1 MKGIKNMDNI
11 EEIKKK
17 YAKSVIKNLNR
28 ENFYKIINFLESN
41 NCDFIEDIVSDYLDL
56 FNIEYVEFVKKYN
69 SQEKKLFNMTMIFVE
84 AFSMLGWITSI
95 YKRSILWGILG
106 IPGGVI
112 AGLGV
117 GAMISSNKKNNL
129 MDKYNVKEVTKN

>member
-56 FNIEYVEFVKKYN
+56 FNIEYVEFVKRYNKLNEKY
-69 SQEKKLFNMTMIFVE
+69 
-84 AFSMLGWITSI
+84 
-95 YKRSILWGILG
+95 
-106 IPGGVI
+106 
-112 AGLGV
+112 
-117 GAMISSNKKNNL
+117 SNNFLQKASEDMNL
-129 MDKYNVKEVTKN
+129 LEEFYND

>member
-69 SQEKKLFNMTMIFVE
+69 KLNEK
-84 AFSMLGWITSI
+84 
-95 YKRSILWGILG
+95 Y
-106 IPGGVI
+106 
-112 AGLGV
+112 
-117 GAMISSNKKNNL
+117 SNNFLQKASEDMNL
-129 MDKYNVKEVTKN
+129 LEEFYND

>member
-1 MKGIKNMDNI
+1 MKGIKNMDSI

-56 FNIEYVEFVKKYN
+56 FNIEYVEFIKRYNKLNEKY
-69 SQEKKLFNMTMIFVE
+69 
-84 AFSMLGWITSI
+84 
-95 YKRSILWGILG
+95 
-106 IPGGVI
+106 
-112 AGLGV
+112 
-117 GAMISSNKKNNL
+117 SNNFLQKASEDMNL
-129 MDKYNVKEVTKN
+129 LEEFYND